1 MKLLN
6 LHETSTKA
14 LKEQTR
20 EVRSNPCWI
29 CIAIIRRKLEK
40 TYLQLTIDSL
50 EFYCGM
56 WHIDMISKFDL
67 QLQNISTIGDIFKLL
82 DSCYILPWNYNPA
95 HNISGFLK
103 ILM

>member
-1 MKLLN
+1 MVTASGMKLLN

-67 QLQNISTIGDIFKLL
+67 QLQNILQ
-82 DSCYILPWNYNPA
+82 
-95 HNISGFLK
+95 
-103 ILM
+103 